1 VEISDEQRKRNG
13 NLRMW
18 ILLGIFL
25 ILAGLFVYDHFHQAN
40 QRMGSRLTN
49 EDQVDY

>member
-1 VEISDEQRKRNG
+1 MESSDEKDRG
-13 NLRMW
+13 ISNLRMW

-25 ILAGLFVYDHFHQAN
+25 ILAGLFVYNHFHQSN
-40 QRMGSRLTN
+40 RHMDKRLTN